1 LRERG
6 IQKKWYLNPTNRS
19 QRPLTLTAKP
29 NRMREI
35 EQIPVLKDSIPAII
49 EICERHHVL
58 KLYVFG
64 SVITAKFDPDRS
76 DIDLIVELA
85 PMPSEEKGEHLLDL
99 WDELEELFQ
108 RKVDLL
114 TDQPIKN
121 TFLKKNIEKTKLLIY
136 DREREEILV

>member
-1 LRERG
+1 
-6 IQKKWYLNPTNRS
+6 
-19 QRPLTLTAKP
+19 
-29 NRMREI
+29 
-35 EQIPVLKDSIPAII
+35 
-49 EICERHHVL
+49 
-58 KLYVFG
+58 
-64 SVITAKFDPDRS
+64 
-76 DIDLIVELA
+76 
-85 PMPSEEKGEHLLDL
+85 MPSEEKGEHLLDL